1 MSSNTNT
8 DADKANKK
16 ATPTKPIAPTK
27 PSKIRSKRTSKSTK
41 KLYCICAQ
49 KAFGT
54 MIACDN
60 DASIALLELDYLG

>member
-8 DADKANKK
+8 KFDKTDEKTTPAKSSNAAPK
-16 ATPTKPIAPTK
+16 ATADPDD
-27 PSKIRSKRTSKSTK
+27 R
-41 KLYCICAQ
+41 LYCICAQ